1 MNEWT
6 SKHTEARREDPKEE
20 MGKYGGCDTAGV
32 GKRET
37 EALKVRSG
45 HESENKGEEKPEPH
59 VALVCS

>member
-1 MNEWT
+1 
-6 SKHTEARREDPKEE
+6 

-45 HESENKGEEKPEPH
+45 RESENKGEEKPEPH